1 MLRFLSRLLIVL
13 LVIFAVVALAVAAFR
28 FLVAPRA
35 FPQVDGTLT
44 LASLD
49 APVDIY
55 RDSFG
60 IPHIYASTEH
70 DLLLAQGF
78 VQAQDRFWQMEIQR
92 RLATGRLSEIFGE
105 DLLDAD
111 RYFRTLGLH
120 RAAAIEVESMDDE
133 DLAGHDA
140 FAEGVNAYLET
151 HGGPRGLEFTILGLQ
166 GIRFEPDQ
174 WNPLHTLVS
183 GKLVAWFL
191 RSNADQEL
199 ARAHIAARL
208 GAPAIEELM
217 PAYDLDFPI
226 IVPST
231 LAESTLESVPEIAFS
246 RYPWASGQG
255 LGSNSAVVSGDRTA
269 TGAPLLAN
277 DPHLGIMMPSI
288 WYEVG
293 LHCEPLG
300 PECGLNVVGAS
311 FPGIPGV
318 IIGHNDRI
326 AWGFTFL
333 KGDHEDHFIERLNP
347 ENPNQYEFRGE
358 WLDMEIVREEIG
370 VEGQDEPVIVDV
382 RKTHHG
388 PIINDVAGGIE
399 QDWNYGW
406 EPLAYSWTA
415 LEPGTIHK
423 TFLRLNRAQN
433 WDEFRD
439 ALQYLDIAGQNAV
452 YADVEGNIGYQATG
466 RYPIRAGGDG
476 IMPVQGWTGEFEW
489 TEFIPYEE
497 LPSAFNPPEGYV
509 ATANNAVVG
518 PDYPYF
524 IGVDWD
530 RDYRARRLVELLEAD
545 DSVSVQDMQAIQRDS
560 NSLYSQDIL
569 HHFLSLQPS
578 DSKQRQALDILRAW
592 DGREDRDS
600 SGAAIFETLRLRLI
614 ENMFADELGD
624 QLMDRASGQ
633 AIFLAARN
641 LLNEPDSTWFDD
653 MRTTEIE
660 VRDDILLQSLEETVD
675 ELSDALGN
683 KPADW
688 RWGDLHQASFE
699 NQTLGQSGIP
709 PIEWIFNRGP
719 VEVDGGLET
728 LFRSRYDINEP
739 FGVIALSSYL
749 QIVDLGDMSRSLSIH
764 TTGQSGHPFHPHYD
778 DMIDP
783 WRNHQYHSMLWTLD
797 QVEAGAESHLE
808 LMP

>member
-1 MLRFLSRLLIVL
+1 MLRFLSRLLIA
-13 LVIFAVVALAVAAFR
+13 LVVIAAVVALAVAAFR

-44 LASLD
+44 LAGLD
-49 APVDIY
+49 ASVDIY

-70 DLLLAQGF
+70 DLLMANGF
-78 VQAQDRFWQMEIQR
+78 VQAQDRFWQMEFQR
-92 RLATGRLSEIFGE
+92 RVPTGRLSEILGE
-105 DLLDAD
+105 GTLDTD
-111 RYFRTLGLH
+111 RYFRTIGLH
-120 RAAAIEVESMDDE
+120 RAASVEADLLEGE
-133 DLAGHDA
+133 DLEALNA
-140 FAEGVNAYLET
+140 YAEGVNAYLET
-151 HGGPRGLEFTILGLQ
+151 HSGPKGLEFTILGLQ
-166 GIRFEPDQ
+166 GTRFEPEQ
-174 WNPLHTLVS
+174 WSPFDTLVS
-183 GKLVAWFL
+183 GKLLAWFL

-199 ARAHIAARL
+199 ARANIAARL
-208 GAPAIEELM
+208 GTPAVEVLM
-217 PAYDLDFPI
+217 PAYDPEQPF
-226 IVPST
+226 IVSNT
-231 LAESTLESVPEIAFS
+231 LAESTLESVPDIAFS

-255 LGSNSAVVSGDRTA
+255 LGSNSAVVSGERTT

-277 DPHLGIMMPSI
+277 DPHLDIQMPSI

-293 LHCEPLG
+293 LHCRPVG
-300 PECGLNVVGAS
+300 PECVLNVVGAS
-311 FPGIPGV
+311 FPGVPGV
-318 IIGHNDRI
+318 LIGHNERI
-326 AWGFTFL
+326 AWGFTYL
-333 KGDHEDHFIERLNP
+333 VGDHEDYFIERLNP

-358 WLDMEIVREEIG
+358 WLDLEIVREEIE

-382 RKTHHG
+382 RKTRHG
-388 PIINDVAGGIE
+388 PIINDVAGGLE
-399 QDWNYGW
+399 QDWSYGW

-439 ALQYLDIAGQNAV
+439 ALQYLDVAGQNAV
-452 YADVEGNIGYQATG
+452 YADVDGNIGYQATG
-466 RYPIRAGGDG
+466 RYPIRARGNGT
-476 IMPVQGWTGEFEW
+476 MPVPGWTGEFEW
-489 TEFIPYEE
+489 TDFIPYQE
-497 LPSAFNPPEGYV
+497 LPSAFNPPEGYI

-524 IGVDWD
+524 LSVDWD
-530 RDYRARRLVELLEAD
+530 RGYRARRLVELLEAD
-545 DSVSVQDMQAIQRDS
+545 DSVSVQDMQTIQRDS
-560 NSLYSQDIL
+560 NSLYAQDIL
-569 HHFLSLQPS
+569 PHFLSLQLS
-578 DSKQRQALDILRAW
+578 DSVQRQALDILRVW

-600 SGAAIFETLRLRLI
+600 AGAAIFETLRLRLI

-624 QLMDRASGQ
+624 QLMGRASGQ
-633 AIFLAARN
+633 SIFQAARN
-641 LLNEPDSTWFDD
+641 LLDEPDSIWFDD
-653 MRTTEIE
+653 TRTVEIE
-660 VRDDILLQSLEETVD
+660 LRDDILLQSLEETVD

-719 VEVDGGLET
+719 YEVDGGLET

-739 FGVIALSSYL
+739 FGVTGLSSYL

-764 TTGQSGHPFHPHYD
+764 TTGQSGHPFNPHYD

-783 WRNHQYHSMLWTLD
+783 WRNHQYHSMLWTRG
-797 QVEAGAESHLE
+797 QVEAGAESYLQ

>member
-1 MLRFLSRLLIVL
+1 M
-13 LVIFAVVALAVAAFR
+13 VIAAVVALAVAAFR
-28 FLVAPRA
+28 LLVAPRA

-44 LASLD
+44 LPGLD

-78 VQAQDRFWQMEIQR
+78 VHAQDRFWQMEFQR
-92 RLATGRLSEIFGE
+92 RLSAGRLSEIFGE
-105 DLLDAD
+105 SSLDAD
-111 RYFRTLGLH
+111 RYFRTLGMH
-120 RAAAIEVESMDDE
+120 RAAALEADSLEGK
-133 DLAGHDA
+133 DLEGNHAY
-140 FAEGVNAYLET
+140 AEGVNAYLDT
-151 HGGPRGLEFTILGLQ
+151 HDGPKGLEFTILGLQ
-166 GIRFEPDQ
+166 GTRLEPEV
-174 WNPLHTLVS
+174 WSPYHTLSS
-183 GKLVAWFL
+183 GKLLAWDL

-208 GAPAIEELM
+208 GTPAIEVLM
-217 PAYDLDFPI
+217 PPYDPDFPL
-226 IVPST
+226 IVTST
-231 LAESTLESVPEIAFS
+231 LAETTLETIPEIAFS
-246 RYPWASGQG
+246 RFPWVSGQG
-255 LGSNSAVVSGDRTA
+255 LGSNSAAVSGERTV
-269 TGAPLLAN
+269 TGAPLLVN
-277 DPHLGIMMPSI
+277 DPHFGIQMPSI
-288 WYEVG
+288 LYEIG

-333 KGDHEDHFIERLNP
+333 FGDHEDHFIERINP
-347 ENPNQYEFRGE
+347 ENPNQYQFRGQ
-358 WLDMEIVREEIG
+358 WLDMEIVREEIE
-370 VEGQDEPVIVDV
+370 VKGQEEPVIVDV

-388 PIINDVAGGIE
+388 PIINDVVGGPG
-399 QDWNYGW
+399 QDWSYGW

-423 TFLRLNRAQN
+423 SVLRLNRAQN

-439 ALQYLDIAGQNAV
+439 ALQYWDVAGVNAV
-452 YADVEGNIGYQATG
+452 FADVEGNIGYQATG
-466 RYPIRAGGDG
+466 RYPIRACGDG
-476 IMPVQGWTGEFEW
+476 TMPVPGWTGEFEW
-489 TEFIPYEE
+489 TDFIPYEE
-497 LPSAFNPPEGYV
+497 LPTAFNPPEGYI
-509 ATANNAVVG
+509 ATANNAIVG

-530 RDYRARRLVELLEAD
+530 RGYRARRLVELLAAD

-560 NSLYSQDIL
+560 NSLYAQDIL
-569 HHFLSLQPS
+569 PHFLSLQPS
-578 DSKQRQALDILRAW
+578 DNIQRQALDILRAW

-600 SGAAIFETLRLRLI
+600 AGAAIFETLRLRLI
-614 ENMFADELGD
+614 ENIFADELGD
-624 QLMDRASGQ
+624 QLMVRASGQ
-633 AIFLAARN
+633 AVFLAARN
-641 LLNEPDSTWFDD
+641 LLNEPDSIWFDD
-653 MRTTEIE
+653 TKTVEIE

-688 RWGDLHQASFE
+688 RWGELHQAYFK
-699 NQTLGQSGIP
+699 NQTLGQSGIL

-719 VEVDGGLET
+719 FEVDGGLET

-739 FGVIALSSYL
+739 FGVTAVSSYL
-749 QIVDLGDMSRSLSIH
+749 QIVDLGDMSRSLSMH
-764 TTGQSGHPFHPHYD
+764 TTGQSGHPFNPHYD

-797 QVEAGAESHLE
+797 QVEAGAESHLQ
-808 LMP
+808 LLP